1 MYYQQSNYYPNYYSA
16 VNIPSRRTFVNPIN
30 GRKSMN
36 MTQMIANAE
45 KSVDTISSLIPLYQ
59 KVKPVIEQGKTM
71 LNSVTSF
78 FSNNQK
84 KKTNV
89 EHVEVEVVS
98 PNQEEN
104 QQSKI
109 DQDFDYRKQNTSS
122 RPFFY

>member
-1 MYYQQSNYYPNYYSA
+1 
-16 VNIPSRRTFVNPIN
+16 
-30 GRKSMN
+30 MN
-36 MTQMIANAE
+36 MTQMIASAE

-78 FSNNQK
+78 FSSNQK